1 MVDVLVNFFFIG
13 MVSFISIMM
22 WEKMGRRIFIEKNLE
37 EGTIRRRTTM
47 IYLLSELVLIAMF
60 TAIIS
65 LT

>member
-1 MVDVLVNFFFIG
+1 MADVLVNFFFIG
-13 MVSFISIMM
+13 VVSFISIMM

-47 IYLLSELVLIAMF
+47 IYLISELVLIAMF

-65 LT
+65 LS